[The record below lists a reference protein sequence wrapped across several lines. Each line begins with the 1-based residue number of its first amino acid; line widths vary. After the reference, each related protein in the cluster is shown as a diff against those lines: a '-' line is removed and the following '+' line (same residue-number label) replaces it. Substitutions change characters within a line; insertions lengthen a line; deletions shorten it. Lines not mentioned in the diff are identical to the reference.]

1 MLNQI
6 AEDKSLGG
14 NLWKVSSVDERAA
27 ELMVQKCN
35 LPYIVARILA
45 LRGIG
50 ADEVSAYLEP
60 KIQNLMPNPSVL
72 KDVEKAALEINNVQ
86 RQLEGKTIKKI
97 IVVPNKIVNIVA

>member
-35 LPYIVARILA
+35 LPYIVHFNSL
-45 LRGIG
+45 LRETIYEGGII
-50 ADEVSAYLEP
+50 S
-60 KIQNLMPNPSVL
+60 NT
-72 KDVEKAALEINNVQ
+72 
-86 RQLEGKTIKKI
+86 R
-97 IVVPNKIVNIVA
+97 